1 MFSRP
6 IELQLHHDPSAR
18 TLPWIIALMVF
29 LACLALGG
37 VLSLGTA
44 LERWDRG
51 LSGTVTVQL
60 LPPGPDDSF
69 PGTFGD
75 RLARTLEILRNTP
88 GVLRAEALTDAEIA
102 ELLEPWLGSGE
113 ILQELP
119 LPKLIDV
126 TLDGTQRT
134 NLAELEAR
142 LTAEIPG
149 ASLDDHK
156 LWLEQLITFTRSVKF
171 VAAGIVLLIGVA
183 TITMIAFATRTGLAI
198 HRDTI
203 ALLHT
208 FGARDSYI
216 AGQFQAH
223 AMRLGFHGGILGTAL
238 AVILLVAIG
247 MLIGRLDIELLS
259 GLSLTKEHW
268 IAIAALPIVT
278 ALIAMASA
286 RITVLRKLA
295 RMV

>member
-6 IELQLHHDPSAR
+6 VELQFRRDPAAR

-29 LACLALGG
+29 LAGLALSGALSIG
-37 VLSLGTA
+37 VA

-60 LPPGPDDSF
+60 LPPGPGDSF

-75 RLARTLEILRNTP
+75 RLARTLEILQQTP
-88 GVLRAEALTDAEIA
+88 GVLRAEALTDGEIA
-102 ELLEPWLGSGE
+102 TLLEPWLNSGD

-126 TLDGTQRT
+126 TLDTAQPP
-134 NLAELEAR
+134 NLAKLEAQ
-142 LTAEIPG
+142 LAAEVPG

-156 LWLEQLITFTRSVKF
+156 RWSERLTALARILKF
-171 VAAGIVLLIGVA
+171 AAGFVVLLTGLTAVA
-183 TITMIAFATRTGLAI
+183 MIIFTTHTGLAI
-198 HRDTI
+198 HQNTI

-216 AGQFQAH
+216 ATQFQSH
-223 AMRLGFHGGILGTAL
+223 AMRVGFRGGAMGAAL
-238 AVILLVAIG
+238 AALTIFITGRLVES
-247 MLIGRLDIELLS
+247 LDIEMLS
-259 GLSLTKEHW
+259 GFSLATRHW
-268 IAIAALPIVT
+268 IAIAALPIAT
-278 ALIAMASA
+278 AFIAMLAA
-286 RITVLRKLA
+286 RITVLRKLS
-295 RMV
+295 RML